1 MQVVG
6 AITNLLPSFRKKL
19 AETSRGTS
27 LAGSFLLENS
37 AFPWIKDE
45 WETICPCFLKSGEL
59 K

>member
-6 AITNLLPSFRKKL
+6 PITNLLSSFREKL

-27 LAGSFLLENS
+27 LAGSFFLENS
-37 AFPWIKDE
+37 AFPWIKNG
-45 WETICPCFLKSGEL
+45 WEMTGPCFLKSGEL